1 MLLNKLSTKRTSDR
15 PPSAAVNVP
24 TTTSKKLTK
33 MFSDEGQVRAN
44 VPHLRVRDVHHRE
57 ENLDQRYHG
66 HGRKECYGES
76 VLDMSKI
83 KPGPV
88 AYVDRIEP
96 YLEHF

>member
-1 MLLNKLSTKRTSDR
+1 
-15 PPSAAVNVP
+15 
-24 TTTSKKLTK
+24 
-33 MFSDEGQVRAN
+33 MFLDEGQVRAN

-57 ENLDQRYHG
+57 ENLDQRDHG